1 MDKPITPPKGLQRKH
16 IPYLVAGVF
25 VILIVA
31 WLLFGNHASTLRVSA
46 EDITISEVRL
56 AEFKDYVRL
65 SGQVVP
71 IQVVQLSPEEGGIVT
86 ERVAEEGTMVRKG
99 DVIIRL
105 RNSGLDLQILNA
117 EAELAEKQNL
127 LRNTQ
132 VSMQQD
138 RLNNQLEQAQLAMDT
153 ERKLRNF
160 RQNERLYNEKLI
172 SREVYLQSEE
182 DYRLAQRKQGLI
194 VQRLQQDS
202 IYRSVQMDQ
211 MEDNLANMRTNVV
224 LVRERKNK
232 LEVRAPI
239 DGELGLLDVELGQSV
254 TSGQKIG
261 QVNDLSDYKI
271 EAQVDEHYID
281 RVRAGLTAT
290 GPSLRSPRGGESH
303 KAPNKNAAGNEALP
317 PTGGDGEGPLLLTL
331 RKVYPEVRQGKFR
344 TDFIFRGE
352 RPANIRSG
360 QTYYL
365 NLELGQPEQAVLIP
379 RGAFFQKTGG
389 TWIYVLSRDGH
400 TAFRR
405 TIRIGRQNPQYYEV
419 TEGLEPGER
428 VITSGYEA
436 FGDNER
442 LEIK

>member
-1 MDKPITPPKGLQRKH
+1 MDKLIEQPRGISRMKKYWPWAAAAGL
-16 IPYLVAGVF
+16 L
-25 VILIVA
+25 LIA
-31 WLLFGNHASTLRVSA
+31 LGWIIFGNHDSTLRVA
-46 EDITISEVRL
+46 ADGLTVSEVQQ

-86 ERVAEEGTMVRKG
+86 ERVAEEGAMVRRG
-99 DVIIRL
+99 DVIVRL
-105 RNSGLDLQILNA
+105 RNSNLDLQILNA

-132 VSMQQD
+132 VAMQQD

-153 ERKLRNF
+153 ERKLRSY
-160 RQNERLYNEKLI
+160 RQQERLYAEKLV
-172 SREVYLQSEE
+172 SRETFLQAEE

-194 VQRLQQDS
+194 SQRLLQDS

-211 MEDNLANMRTNVV
+211 MEDNLSNMRTNVV

-232 LEVRAPI
+232 LEVCAPI
-239 DGELGLLDVELGQSV
+239 DGELGLLDVELGQSIAA
-254 TSGQKIG
+254 GQKIG
-261 QVNDLSDYKI
+261 QINDLSDYKI

-281 RVRAGLTAT
+281 RVRAGLSA
-290 GPSLRSPRGGESH
+290 SLNRNGKDYSL
-303 KAPNKNAAGNEALP
+303 AV
-317 PTGGDGEGPLLLTL
+317 

-344 TDFIFRGE
+344 TDFVFRSAKPE
-352 RPANIRSG
+352 NIRTG
-360 QTYYL
+360 QTCYL

-379 RGAFFQKTGG
+379 RGTFFQTTGG
-389 TWIYVLSRDGH
+389 AWIFVLSRDGRI
-400 TAFRR
+400 AYRR
-405 TIRIGRQNPQYYEV
+405 KIKIGRQNPQFYEV

-428 VITSGYEA
+428 VITSGYEG